1 MSGLELNFESFNSVS
16 PVTPLLILHGFFASA
31 RNWRGLAKRFSEQRP
46 VYVLDLRNH
55 GSSPHD
61 SQMDYPQL
69 AEDVLAFLDRHHIIQ
84 ADFLGHSM
92 GGKVAMWLALH
103 QPERIRQLIIADIS
117 PVSYS
122 HCFEHTISSL
132 RALDLDTLSNRK
144 QAEEN
149 LAEAIP
155 DLSYRQFLLQNLL
168 LEQGQYR
175 WRVNLDYFQAN
186 AAYIVAFPD
195 LSEGLVLQKPVLFLS
210 GEQSY
215 YIRPEAIFSLFPQA
229 QIVELAGTGHWLH
242 IDAPQDFLRLS
253 EDWLNQAT

>member
-1 MSGLELNFESFNSVS
+1 MSALTLSFESFNHPDSAV
-16 PVTPLLILHGFFASA
+16 PLIILHGFFASA
-31 RNWRGLAKRFSEQRP
+31 RNWRSLAKQFSQQRS

-55 GSSPHD
+55 GGSPHYP
-61 SQMDYPQL
+61 QMDYPHL
-69 AEDVLAFLDRHHIIQ
+69 ADDVLAFLDQQRIDQ

-103 QPERIRQLIIADIS
+103 KPERIRRLIIADIS

-122 HCFEHTISSL
+122 HCFDNTISSL
-132 RALDLDTLSNRK
+132 RGLELANLSNRK

-155 DLSYRQFLLQNLL
+155 DLSYRQFLLQNLV
-168 LEQGQYR
+168 LEQGEYR

-186 AAYIVAFPD
+186 AANIVAFPEVSD
-195 LSEGLVLQKPVLFLS
+195 GLSFQKPVLFLS

-215 YIRPEAIFSLFPQA
+215 YIRPEAISLLFPQA
-229 QIVELAGTGHWLH
+229 KIVELAGTGHWLH
-242 IDAPQDFLRLS
+242 IDAPQEFMRLS
-253 EDWLNQAT
+253 EDWLNQEA

>member
-1 MSGLELNFESFNSVS
+1 MSVLELSFESFNPDSLA
-16 PVTPLLILHGFFASA
+16 TPLLILHGFFASA

-55 GSSPHD
+55 GGSPHD
-61 SQMDYPQL
+61 ARMDYPQL
-69 AEDVLAFLDRHHIIQ
+69 AEDVIAFLDQHGFDQ

-103 QPERIRQLIIADIS
+103 QPKSIRQLIVADIS

-122 HCFEHTISSL
+122 HCFDHTISSL
-132 RALDLDTLSNRK
+132 RGLDLAKLSNRK

-168 LEQGQYR
+168 LEQGEYH

-186 AAYIVAFPD
+186 AAHIVAFPD
-195 LSEGLVLQKPVLFLS
+195 VSPGTAFKKPVLFLS

-215 YIRPEAIFSLFPQA
+215 YIRPEAIYPLFPEA

-242 IDAPQDFLRLS
+242 IDAPEEFLRLS
-253 EDWLNQAT
+253 EDWLNQEV